1 MENDKKMLKSTK
13 GFSLIEVIIGISI
26 SSLILIFLTRLFSV
40 SLNSYNLQDQLADM
54 NQNAKFTIKE
64 VSDLLMQAG
73 ADLQITDSDSLDKDT
88 IIFPD
93 GNSLPCKGFKIKINP
108 RGGLFAIPL
117 TIKPA
122 VCSIQVENA
131 SAFRLANKLEKLPG
145 PNSNLPVK
153 IYSLTRYDSL
163 TNFIVFNPP
172 DTFTEA
178 DVIVSFVYSHYYLS
192 GTNLCL
198 DNDSNIIAENIDT
211 LDITFLDIDGDP
223 TIDWKTM
230 RSARIKVCAR
240 TSLPDRKYTGHSD
253 HYRRITLH
261 HEFRLRNKVGDDYY

>member
-1 MENDKKMLKSTK
+1 MRNIDNMLKSTN
-13 GFSLIEVIIGISI
+13 GFSLIEVIVAISI

-40 SLNSYNLQDQLADM
+40 SLNSYNLQEQLADM

-64 VSDLLMQAG
+64 ISDILMQAG
-73 ADLQITDSDSLDKDT
+73 ADLQLIDSDTLDKDT

-93 GNSLPCKGFKIKINP
+93 GSSLPCSGFKIKINP
-108 RGGLFAIPL
+108 RGGLFQIPQ
-117 TIKPA
+117 TISPA
-122 VCSIQVENA
+122 VCSIQVDNA
-131 SAFRLANKLEKLPG
+131 SAFRLANKLQKLPG
-145 PNSNLPVK
+145 PNSVLPVK

-163 TNFIVFNPP
+163 TNFVVFNPA

-178 DVIVSFVYSHYYLS
+178 DAIVSFVYSHYYLS

-211 LDITFLDIDGDP
+211 LEITFLDIDGAP
-223 TIDWKTM
+223 TMNWKNM
-230 RSARIKVCAR
+230 RSVKLNVCAR
-240 TSLPDRKYTGHSD
+240 TSIPDRKYTGHPD

-261 HEFRLRNKVGDDYY
+261 HEFRLRNKAGISNN